1 MSVTRHRARHVLPPR
16 YGQLWSPRMAVD
28 EETRQ
33 REKQKAEAE
42 ETQRRRI
49 TNDRPGE
56 APFPAR
62 APRTC
67 SGGLHPLFP
76 PRHGAHRPKAIGASH
91 SPGHSDWSR
100 GEHVTKVGPPMLH
113 DFTLPHPRRREHPLL
128 QYLLS
133 LTNRSYDF

>member
-1 MSVTRHRARHVLPPR
+1 MKKPDRERNRRQKQKRHREGESQTVVRARHLSLR
-16 YGQLWSPRMAVD
+16 ARH
-28 EETRQ
+28 
-33 REKQKAEAE
+33 
-42 ETQRRRI
+42 
-49 TNDRPGE
+49 
-56 APFPAR
+56 APALG
-62 APRTC
+62 AST
-67 SGGLHPLFP
+67 LFS

-100 GEHVTKVGPPMLH
+100 GEHVTKVGPLMLH